1 MKKKLLTILL
11 VFAMVFSLAACG
23 GGGEAEAKEKLVI
36 ADDEWYG
43 TDLYQQD
50 TWSTVQSLIADSL
63 FSIDPD
69 TGALL
74 DGICTDLVT
83 SEDGLT
89 MTMTV
94 PEGKYYAT
102 GEQVEPEDIVASIEW
117 GKEISPYADGY
128 ANIVSM
134 DVDGRQVIFHL
145 SSFRSD
151 LLYYLGDCFMGVID
165 KDQLDTLSK
174 DELMWG
180 AVPYGIYYVDSY
192 EPGSHVT
199 LKPNE
204 GYVTDVPLVEN
215 KGVANI
221 KEIYIKFNMDS
232 FTLIEEMKSGTVD
245 YWAGATMDALAQLKS
260 AENVKI
266 VPKTY
271 PVVDFMEINTDD
283 SIFEDLNLRQAFCL
297 LIDREALCEL
307 TNGAAV
313 PAYSMIFDNMM
324 YFSQAAKDDFMNNYA
339 NDVERAQQLLAD
351 GGWADTDA
359 DGYLDKNGA
368 IAEFTMYASTDPT
381 RQIFVQ
387 GMQEQLKQYGFKMQ
401 IEAID
406 WNYVHE
412 YLCANDYDAGIHSLE
427 WAEPILILNCCFDDP
442 NAKNNSEAFYAAIND
457 AATTVD
463 DAARS
468 DKLGEIQ
475 IELHKE
481 WNMIPVY
488 SDVYYVVYNSAVKGI
503 NVLPNGFIYWNDLA
517 L

>member
-1 MKKKLLTILL
+1 MKKKLFVLLL

-23 GGGEAEAKEKLVI
+23 SGGSQAKEKLVI
-36 ADDEWYG
+36 ADGEWYG

-74 DGICTDLVT
+74 DGICTNLQT

-102 GEQVEPEDIVASIEW
+102 GEQVEPEDVVASIEW
-117 GKEISPYADGY
+117 GKEVSPYADGY
-128 ANIVSM
+128 ANIQSM
-134 DVDGRQVIFHL
+134 SVEGRDVIFHL

-192 EPGSHVT
+192 EPGSNVT

-215 KGVANI
+215 KGVAAV
-221 KEIYIKFNMDS
+221 KEIYVKFNTDD

-245 YWAGATMDALAQLKS
+245 YWSGITMDAQAQLKD
-260 AENVKI
+260 ADNVTIAK
-266 VPKTY
+266 KTY
-271 PVVDFMEINTDD
+271 PVVDFMEINTDN
-283 SIFEDLNLRQAFCL
+283 SIFADLKLRQGFCL
-297 LIDREALCEL
+297 LMDREALCEL

-339 NDVERAQQLLAD
+339 NDVARAKQLIAEA
-351 GGWADTDA
+351 GWADTDG
-359 DGYLDKNGA
+359 DGYLDKDGQM
-368 IAEFTMYASTDPT
+368 AEFTMYASTDPT

-387 GMQEQLKQYGFKMQ
+387 GMQEQYKQYGFKMN

-412 YLCANDYDAGIHSLE
+412 YLCANDYDTGIHSLE

-442 NAKNNSEAFYAAIND
+442 NAANNNEAFYAAIND

-463 DAARS
+463 DQERS
-468 DKLGEIQ
+468 DKLGAIQ

-488 SDVYYVVYNSAVKGI
+488 SDVYYVAHNSALKGVNI
-503 NVLPNGFIYWNDLA
+503 LQNGFIYWNDLA